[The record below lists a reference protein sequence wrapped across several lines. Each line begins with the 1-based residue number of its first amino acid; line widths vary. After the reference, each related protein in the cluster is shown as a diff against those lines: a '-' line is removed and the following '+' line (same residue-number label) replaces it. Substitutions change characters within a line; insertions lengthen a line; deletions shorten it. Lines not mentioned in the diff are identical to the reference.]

1 MIKNLRPDNTSDFL
15 PRSVP
20 LGLENSFGN
29 VFDLYGLPLNP
40 MNISF
45 YKYQGTGN
53 DFVMIDDRAAQLDLQ
68 NLELI
73 AKLCDRKFGVGA
85 DGVILIRNHPDFD
98 FEMIYFNADGS
109 QSMCGNGARC
119 AVAFAKFL
127 GIVAGETRFLAI
139 DGPHSAKISEGLVE
153 LLMGEVSQTEEVE
166 EDLFIDTGS
175 PHHLRK
181 VTSVHSYPVVKE
193 GKEVR
198 HSARYPKGTNVN
210 FVEVLGENELFV
222 RTFERGVED
231 ETLSCGTGVTAAALG
246 FGTKNPIQTVKINTL
261 GGHLSVRYS
270 TTENGVFK
278 DIWLIGPAQQVFA
291 GKIEI

>member
-1 MIKNLRPDNTSDFL
+1 
-15 PRSVP
+15 
-20 LGLENSFGN
+20 
-29 VFDLYGLPLNP
+29 

-53 DFVMIDDRAAQLDLQ
+53 DFVMIDDRTAQLDLK

-73 AKLCDRKFGVGA
+73 SKLCDRKFGVGA

-98 FEMIYFNADGS
+98 FEMVYFNADGS

-153 LLMGEVSQTEEVE
+153 LLMGEVSQTEAVE

-181 VTSVHSYPVVKE
+181 VTGVNSYPVVKE
-193 GKEVR
+193 GKEIR

-246 FGTKNPIQTVKINTL
+246 FGTKNPTQTVTINTL

-270 TTENGVFK
+270 TTENGAFK
-278 DIWLIGPAQQVFA
+278 DIWLIGPAEQVFA